1 MDNFIAL
8 HVALSAENKPL
19 GSHAIC
25 CGCKDFLSDRQLDV
39 TFTGAAAH
47 PCGAS
52 QEGKNA
58 LLGACSAALNLHA
71 IAPHEEG
78 LTRVNV
84 GKMSAGIAPNTIA
97 PNAFLCLEYRGETP
111 AICEYLNRRV
121 FDILDGSARAY
132 ELTYTYDDYGE
143 IPSGKSDDAMMEI
156 IERAAHKV
164 PWFEKIYFE
173 GNVGGTDDAAA
184 MMTRVQ
190 QHGGKG
196 TYIGIGTDTTAP
208 VHNAEF
214 DLDEDCILA
223 ARDLCMYALA
233 EIHSA

>member
-1 MDNFIAL
+1 
-8 HVALSAENKPL
+8 
-19 GSHAIC
+19 
-25 CGCKDFLSDRQLDV
+25 
-39 TFTGAAAH
+39 
-47 PCGAS
+47 
-52 QEGKNA
+52 
-58 LLGACSAALNLHA
+58 
-71 IAPHEEG
+71 
-78 LTRVNV
+78 
-84 GKMSAGIAPNTIA
+84 
-97 PNAFLCLEYRGETP
+97 
-111 AICEYLNRRV
+111 
-121 FDILDGSARAY
+121 
-132 ELTYTYDDYGE
+132 
-143 IPSGKSDDAMMEI
+143 MMEI

>member
-1 MDNFIAL
+1 
-8 HVALSAENKPL
+8 
-19 GSHAIC
+19 
-25 CGCKDFLSDRQLDV
+25 
-39 TFTGAAAH
+39 
-47 PCGAS
+47 
-52 QEGKNA
+52 
-58 LLGACSAALNLHA
+58 
-71 IAPHEEG
+71 
-78 LTRVNV
+78 
-84 GKMSAGIAPNTIA
+84 
-97 PNAFLCLEYRGETP
+97 
-111 AICEYLNRRV
+111 
-121 FDILDGSARAY
+121 
-132 ELTYTYDDYGE
+132 
-143 IPSGKSDDAMMEI
+143 MMEI

-223 ARDLCMYALA
+223 A
-233 EIHSA
+233 EICACTRWPKSTARNTAAKLPFGICIQKLSQG